1 MLPGIGRPFFKM
13 ASNVIEKFYFNLA
26 FVFNFLL
33 GKSKKYNNSSFI
45 KVTTP
50 SFATL
55 ILIIVLFIML
65 LIAVI

>member
-1 MLPGIGRPFFKM
+1 MLPEIGKPFFKM
-13 ASNVIEKFYFNLA
+13 ISIVIEKFYLNLG

-50 SFATL
+50 GFATL
-55 ILIIVLFIML
+55 ILILVLFIML